1 MPIPS
6 PNNGVPRGG
15 CDCLPRPAGDAPA
28 MPPPN
33 TYVLRYEDRWFG
45 IEKHVAFEAADLV
58 AALALAESEPVG
70 SGAELSDGEGVLICR
85 RGGALGAADYWSVD

>member
-6 PNNGVPRGG
+6 PNSGVPRGG
-15 CDCLPRPAGDAPA
+15 CDCLPLPAGDAPA

-70 SGAELSDGEGVLICR
+70 SWAELSDGEGVLICR